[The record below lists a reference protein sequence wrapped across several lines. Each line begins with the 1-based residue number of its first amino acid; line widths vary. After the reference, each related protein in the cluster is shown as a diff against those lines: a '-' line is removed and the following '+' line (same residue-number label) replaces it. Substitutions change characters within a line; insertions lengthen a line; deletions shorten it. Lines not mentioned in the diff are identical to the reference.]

1 MLSFPADAEPGGR
14 GGVLFGVL
22 TKEPIAPTSDACG
35 VPLRTESVDNSVLYA
50 SPPWAR
56 RHGPR
61 ADEIPPPGGPRR
73 GCGRRRQAGRRHD
86 CRGTGEAGPEELAG
100 MEEVHGRG
108 GRHRDPALERH
119 PVGAEGIG
127 PLRVPPRLRGA
138 PSLSPPSGRPP
149 DAFKSDLWISRAMSS
164 FRGRDV
170 LSIRDFSRAD
180 IELVL
185 KTARKMVPIAL
196 GKKVSRDLEGRILG
210 TLFYE
215 PSTRTRLSFE
225 SAMARL
231 GGRVLGFSGAEGTS
245 VQKGET
251 LADTIRMVEAY
262 SDGIV
267 LRHPQEG
274 AARLAAEFT
283 EKPVINAGDG
293 AGQHPTQTLLDLYT
307 IWDEKGRIEGQ
318 NVALIGDL
326 KYGRT
331 VHSLTVAL
339 CNFDVDLTFVAP
351 PGLQMP
357 KEVVEHVRA
366 QGIPLA
372 ITEDLE
378 KVVPEA
384 DVLYVTR
391 IQKERFPD
399 PQEYE
404 KVALLHVLDD

>member
-1 MLSFPADAEPGGR
+1 
-14 GGVLFGVL
+14 
-22 TKEPIAPTSDACG
+22 
-35 VPLRTESVDNSVLYA
+35 
-50 SPPWAR
+50 
-56 RHGPR
+56 
-61 ADEIPPPGGPRR
+61 
-73 GCGRRRQAGRRHD
+73 
-86 CRGTGEAGPEELAG
+86 
-100 MEEVHGRG
+100 
-108 GRHRDPALERH
+108 
-119 PVGAEGIG
+119 
-127 PLRVPPRLRGA
+127 
-138 PSLSPPSGRPP
+138 
-149 DAFKSDLWISRAMSS
+149 MSS

-180 IELVL
+180 IDTVL
-185 KTARKMVPIAL
+185 KAARKMVPVAL
-196 GKKVSRDLEGRILG
+196 GKKVSRSLEGKILG

-225 SAMARL
+225 SAVSRL
-231 GGRVLGFSGAEGTS
+231 GGRALGFSSAEGTS

-274 AARLAAEFT
+274 AARLAAGFS

-307 IWDEKGRIEGQ
+307 IWDEKGTIEGQ
-318 NVALIGDL
+318 TVALVGDL

-331 VHSLTVAL
+331 VHSLTYAL
-339 CNFDVDLTFVAP
+339 AELGANLMFVSPPTLEMPREIIEHVKEKGLTF
-351 PGLQMP
+351 
-357 KEVVEHVRA
+357 R
-366 QGIPLA
+366 LA
-372 ITEDLE
+372 HRLE
-378 KVVPEA
+378 EAIRDA

-404 KVALLHVLDD
+404 KVAGSYRVDADLLRDAKRDLIIMHPLPRVTEISPDVDRTKHALYFKQAFNGVPVRMALLDLILGGGS